1 MAKEHVELEPVQWDQ
16 LMQIL
21 GTAPLP
27 WNVSNPLLMAIGSQ
41 LQAQRQTAGAM
52 PNGSLDPQ
60 RSAAGE
66 TAGSAAAF
74 TAAALKGG
82 GITGRE

>member
-41 LQAQRQTAGAM
+41 LQAQRQTAGGQL
-52 PNGSLDPQ
+52 NGGDAVTRP
-60 RSAAGE
+60 E
-66 TAGSAAAF
+66 GSVV
-74 TAAALKGG
+74 GG
-82 GITGRE
+82 H